1 MKIEREFYVVNDEVP
16 ELVVGAVCKMA
27 CKKTGRLFAFYGAR
41 HFDLLMSSQMDIIE
55 HELGIELEPYS
66 QGFYTN
72 KGRLVSRE
80 EALVIAKA
88 NNQIVRYIGYNP
100 DELYSEMLY

>member
-1 MKIEREFYVVNDEVP
+1 MKIERKFYVVNDKVP
-16 ELVVGAVCKMA
+16 ELVVGAVCKMR

-41 HFDLLMSSQMDIIE
+41 HFDLLMNSQMEIIE

-72 KGRLVSRE
+72 KGRLISRE
-80 EALVIAKA
+80 KALAIAKE
-88 NNQIVRYIGYNP
+88 NNQIVRDIGYNP
-100 DELYSEMLY
+100 SELYSEMLY